1 MIDIQNSLQDR
12 SSPMPNPLSFRR
24 PFTSRF
30 AAPKIHSVKFSILF
44 AVLLFSA
51 CSSVKK
57 DVRAPDSHAATG
69 SLTSYARSLIGVPY
83 KYGGNSPGSGFD
95 CSGFVGHV
103 FKRSLGISLPR
114 SAQQISRLGQPVK
127 LAELREG
134 DLVFYD
140 TNNQAYSHVGI
151 FLGDNRFIHAP
162 SSGGSVRLEDMAL
175 PYWRKH
181 YNGARRITSRR

>member
-1 MIDIQNSLQDR
+1 MRFSL
-12 SSPMPNPLSFRR
+12 
-24 PFTSRF
+24 
-30 AAPKIHSVKFSILF
+30 LF
-44 AVLLFSA
+44 AVLLLSA

-57 DVRAPDSHAATG
+57 EVRTPDGHAPSG

-83 KYGGNSPGSGFD
+83 KYGGNSPDSGFD

-114 SAQQISRLGQPVK
+114 SAQQISRQGQPVK
-127 LAELREG
+127 LAQLREG

-151 FLGDNRFIHAP
+151 YLGDDRFIHAP
-162 SSGGSVRLEDMAL
+162 SSGGSVRIENMDLD
-175 PYWRKH
+175 YWRKH
-181 YNGARRITSRR
+181 FNGARRITSRR